1 MVVQVVVLQLRELR
15 VMQEPPV
22 PQVLRVIQVLLELD
36 MRQAMQEQMEVMV

>member
-15 VMQEPPV
+15 VMQEPPA
-22 PQVLRVIQVLLELD
+22 PQVLRVIQVQLELD